1 MIAGELTYS
10 TKMDTSGFQKGVN
23 GVKSIIA
30 GLGITKIIG
39 KAFDVLTNSIDGA
52 ISRIDILNNF
62 PKVMS
67 NLGIGAE
74 ESKEAIDDLSKRL
87 QGIPT
92 TLDDAALAV
101 QRFTSKN
108 GDVRKSV
115 DIFDAVNN
123 AILAGGASADIQRSA
138 LEQLS
143 QAYAKGKPDMMEW
156 RTLQTAMPAQLKQV
170 ATAMGMTTEALGD
183 NLRTGKISMNDFIA
197 KIVEMNKTGSAEFKS
212 FSEQAR
218 NATGGIKTGITN
230 AKTAVVRGVGSIISS
245 INDSLINSGIGSIGD
260 IFTKVGKT
268 AESALKFIGEKVK
281 EYAPIIIDKVKDIIE
296 NVKNWLKDI
305 NFKQILQNIWQTVKF
320 VVEKIVN
327 AIKPIYTFIKDKIIP
342 AIKDLLKSFGET
354 KLDTSSFEKISEIL
368 ENLAPLINGVI
379 VGFLAFKTITFIVG
393 VIQAIQKALVSLTST
408 IAMNPWAALLA
419 AIVAVGVAL
428 RSVKSEAGQAL
439 EAAQSKVASTLS
451 NMSKAFEEYGQA
463 IDGAKGNLD
472 GFSTTLFATSE
483 EQAKIENE
491 LRTVQDNMTRI
502 AKRAHE
508 ERRELTQSEIDK
520 LNEYLEKLKEL
531 RAQQVELEKALQGAI
546 VTQAKESAKKEYS
559 TLEEY
564 NKISSE
570 YISKVKTQEENITK
584 IVQENATEQI
594 AYLDLTYDTEEK
606 RSTEAYKT
614 KRDNIIKERDEAI
627 TAAKEKTT
635 EVVKAFGV
643 QGRKEAQ
650 VNKDSLR
657 SMEELS
663 KEYKQ
668 LRSEYKAFKDEQEEA
683 GWNPFLN
690 ITTAMESGFGTKME
704 DLKEEMASVQ
714 EEITKIID
722 DETAKRIGIWL
733 QQKKV
738 AKESGEELSMEEKR
752 MAWDIINTY
761 KNMGGNV
768 TGLTDEM
775 IQTVVALLG
784 EGSYEEFVAAENA
797 ANGITEPFENLPKE
811 GSESTD
817 EFVQSINKLLH
828 GAESSFKA
836 EGENLA
842 ENIASGLDSLQ
853 SKGEEAGQNFISGIM
868 NSIKNRQGSLITK
881 AHMLGVEMVN
891 ALNKGQDA
899 HSPSRKTYKAGINF
913 LQGFSNAI
921 KDNENKAYAEMQS
934 FGDNL
939 VNKMSNAVNIETDK
953 VTAKALLAGN
963 IDKSVVINANFTG
976 NVEMD
981 NKKVGRI
988 LAPDI
993 SQALKVG
1000 GL

>member
-1 MIAGELTYS
+1 
-10 TKMDTSGFQKGVN
+10 MDTSGFQKGVN

-170 ATAMGMTTEALGD
+170 ATAMGTTTEALGE
-183 NLRTGKISMNDFIA
+183 NLRTGKVSMDDFIA

-230 AKTAVVRGVGSIISS
+230 AKTAVVRGVGNIISS

-268 AESALKFIGEKVK
+268 AETALKWIGEKVA
-281 EYAPIIIDKVKDIIE
+281 EYAPIVIRRVRETATKIREWAEKVQLRKAIE
-296 NVKNWLKDI
+296 NLWKVIQVVVKSVLKS
-305 NFKQILQNIWQTVKF
+305 
-320 VVEKIVN
+320 
-327 AIKPIYTFIKDKIIP
+327 IKPIYDFIKDKIIP
-342 AIKDLLKSFGET
+342 IISKLIKAFA
-354 KLDTSSFEKISEIL
+354 EKIDTKAL
-368 ENLAPLINGVI
+368 ENLQKVLDGIIPVIIGVTTA
-379 VGFLAFKTITFIVG
+379 FLTFKTVAVVTSVIDKVRKSFILFGNTLSSLPYV
-393 VIQAIQKALVSLTST
+393 AI
-408 IAMNPWAALLA
+408 IAGIVAALM
-419 AIVAVGVAL
+419 
-428 RSVKSEAGQAL
+428 AL
-439 EAAQSKVASTLS
+439 EHNLKEGFEDAERQVHETFGS
-451 NMSKAFEEYGQA
+451 MGKAFDDYGQKIQNA
-463 IDGAKGNLD
+463 ESMLD
-472 GFSTTLFATSE
+472 SFNTSLFQTDE
-483 EQAKIENE
+483 EQMQIERD
-491 LRTVQDNMTRI
+491 LKSIQDDITAI
-502 AKRAHE
+502 TSRAYQ
-508 ERRELTQSEIDK
+508 ERRDLTDEEMKQID
-520 LNEYLEKLKEL
+520 EYLEKLRKL
-531 RAQQVELEKALQGAI
+531 RDKQVELELQVSKAITQ
-546 VTQAKESAKKEYS
+546 QAKTSKETFQGTATEYEDLSAKSVKTAQEQKDKIVKYAEEAATSEIAILNQKYGDRATITNESYKKEYDAINKRKEQVIKS
-559 TLEEY
+559 AKEEYTETVGYWQQGLDTELTVKKDQLKKLLEISENRKKLNDELAKNEKTTFEDVALAMTTYGASVVGEQIKHQQLIEDIEKADKQLLAETEATLPQLVGAWAVTLEE
-564 NKISSE
+564 
-570 YISKVKTQEENITK
+570 ISKNGGEVSEENREIGETILK
-584 IVQENATEQI
+584 IYDNADEGTRKSMQSLVDSI
-594 AYLDLTYDTEEK
+594 K
-606 RSTEAYKT
+606 RTL
-614 KRDNIIKERDEAI
+614 N
-627 TAAKEKTT
+627 TAQP
-635 EVVKAFGV
+635 EVK
-643 QGRKEAQ
+643 
-650 VNKDSLR
+650 
-657 SMEELS
+657 
-663 KEYKQ
+663 
-668 LRSEYKAFKDEQEEA
+668 
-683 GWNPFLN
+683 
-690 ITTAMESGFGTKME
+690 
-704 DLKEEMASVQ
+704 
-714 EEITKIID
+714 
-722 DETAKRIGIWL
+722 
-733 QQKKV
+733 
-738 AKESGEELSMEEKR
+738 KES
-752 MAWDIINTY
+752 
-761 KNMGGNV
+761 
-768 TGLTDEM
+768 
-775 IQTVVALLG
+775 
-784 EGSYEEFVAAENA
+784 
-797 ANGITEPFENLPKE
+797 
-811 GSESTD
+811 ES
-817 EFVQSINKLLH
+817 
-828 GAESSFKA
+828 
-836 EGENLA
+836 LA

-868 NSIKNRQGSLITK
+868 NSIKGRQGDLFTK
-881 AHMLGVEMVN
+881 AHMLGVEMVK

-921 KDNENKAYAEMQS
+921 KDNENKAYAEMES
-934 FGDNL
+934 FGNNL
-939 VNKMSNAVNIETDK
+939 VSRMSNAVNIEADK
-953 VTAKALLAGN
+953 VTAKALLTGN

>member
-1 MIAGELTYS
+1 
-10 TKMDTSGFQKGVN
+10 MDTSGFQKGVN

-170 ATAMGMTTEALGD
+170 ATAMGMTTEALGE
-183 NLRTGKISMNDFIA
+183 NLRNGKISMDDFIA
-197 KIVEMNKTGSAEFKS
+197 KIVEMNKTGSSEFKS

-230 AKTAVVRGVGSIISS
+230 AKTAVVRGVGNIISS

-268 AESALKFIGEKVK
+268 AETALKWIGEKVA
-281 EYAPIIIDKVKDIIE
+281 EYAPIIIRWVKDTAAKIREWAEKVSEYAPIIIRWVKDTAVRIREWAEKVQLRKAIE
-296 NVKNWLKDI
+296 NLWKVIQVVVKSVLKS
-305 NFKQILQNIWQTVKF
+305 
-320 VVEKIVN
+320 
-327 AIKPIYTFIKDKIIP
+327 IKPIYDFIKDKIIP
-342 AIKDLLKSFGET
+342 IISKLIKAFA
-354 KLDTSSFEKISEIL
+354 EKIDTKAL
-368 ENLAPLINGVI
+368 ENLQKVLDGIMPVI
-379 VGFLAFKTITFIVG
+379 VGVTTAFLTFKTVAVVTSVIDKIRKSFILFG
-393 VIQAIQKALVSLTST
+393 NTLSSLPYIAI
-408 IAMNPWAALLA
+408 IAGIVAALM
-419 AIVAVGVAL
+419 
-428 RSVKSEAGQAL
+428 SL
-439 EAAQSKVASTLS
+439 EHNLKEGFENAERQVHETFGS
-451 NMSKAFEEYGQA
+451 MGKAFDDYGQKIQNA
-463 IDGAKGNLD
+463 ESMLD
-472 GFSTTLFATSE
+472 SFNTSLFQTDE
-483 EQAKIENE
+483 EQMQIERD
-491 LRTVQDNMTRI
+491 LKSIQDDITTI
-502 AKRAHE
+502 TSRAYQ
-508 ERRELTQSEIDK
+508 ERRDLTDEEMKQID
-520 LNEYLEKLKEL
+520 EYLEKLRKL
-531 RAQQVELEKALQGAI
+531 RDKQVELELQVSKAITQ
-546 VTQAKESAKKEYS
+546 QAKTSKETFQGTATEYEDLSAKSVKTAQEQKDKIVKYAEEAATSEIAILNQKYGDRATITNESYKKEYDAINKRKEQVIKS
-559 TLEEY
+559 AKEEYTETVGYWQQGLDTELTVKKDQLKKLLEISENRKKLNDELAKNEKTTFEDVALAVTTYGASAVGEQIKHEQLIKDIEKADKELLAETEATLPQLVGAWAVTLEE
-564 NKISSE
+564 
-570 YISKVKTQEENITK
+570 ISKNGGEVSEENREIGETILK
-584 IVQENATEQI
+584 IYDNA
-594 AYLDLTYDTEEK
+594 DEESRKSMQGLVDSIK
-606 RSTEAYKT
+606 RTL
-614 KRDNIIKERDEAI
+614 N
-627 TAAKEKTT
+627 TAQP
-635 EVVKAFGV
+635 EVK
-643 QGRKEAQ
+643 
-650 VNKDSLR
+650 
-657 SMEELS
+657 
-663 KEYKQ
+663 
-668 LRSEYKAFKDEQEEA
+668 
-683 GWNPFLN
+683 
-690 ITTAMESGFGTKME
+690 
-704 DLKEEMASVQ
+704 
-714 EEITKIID
+714 
-722 DETAKRIGIWL
+722 
-733 QQKKV
+733 
-738 AKESGEELSMEEKR
+738 KES
-752 MAWDIINTY
+752 
-761 KNMGGNV
+761 
-768 TGLTDEM
+768 
-775 IQTVVALLG
+775 
-784 EGSYEEFVAAENA
+784 
-797 ANGITEPFENLPKE
+797 
-811 GSESTD
+811 
-817 EFVQSINKLLH
+817 
-828 GAESSFKA
+828 
-836 EGENLA
+836 ENLA
-842 ENIASGLDSLQ
+842 ENIASGLNSLQ

-868 NSIKNRQGSLITK
+868 KSIKNKEGDLFTK
-881 AHMLGVEMVN
+881 AHMLGVEMVK

-899 HSPSRKTYKAGINF
+899 RSPSRKTYKAGINF

-934 FGDNL
+934 FGENL
-939 VNKMSNAVNIETDK
+939 VSRMSNAVNIEADK
-953 VTAKALLAGN
+953 VTAKALLTGN